1 MHILNYLFPLSCI
14 VLMLFFTPCYPLE
27 VVRPTFAPTPVG
39 MCYLTKLSVSE
50 AAASNGVGIDEE
62 TVIRKE
68 AVVA

>member
-1 MHILNYLFPLSCI
+1 MLS
-14 VLMLFFTPCYPLE
+14 FTPCHPLE

-39 MCYLTKLSVSE
+39 MCYLTTLSVSD